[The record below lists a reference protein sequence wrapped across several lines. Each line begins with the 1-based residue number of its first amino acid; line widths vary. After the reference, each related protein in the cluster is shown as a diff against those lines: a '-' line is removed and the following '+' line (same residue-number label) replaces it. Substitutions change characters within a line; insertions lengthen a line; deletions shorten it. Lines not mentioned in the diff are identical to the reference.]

1 MIYFARM
8 TQKKPHI
15 RQHEKVLQEQSAAQ
29 PMARLNRTTPIKK
42 LVVKV
47 GSALLTGENN
57 TLNEEFL
64 RHFVDQVAK
73 IQKSGVQVLIVTSGA
88 VAAGRSEVKL
98 KKESKTIPYRQALS
112 AVGQIVLMDKYREL
126 FAAHKIAVAQALL
139 TDMDFQN
146 RESFLTMRNTL
157 DLLLQMGTVPII
169 NENDVVTYVGFKFGG
184 NDPLAAKVSAMLSV
198 DTMVLLTD
206 VDGLFDSNPFKNPEA
221 KLLTFI
227 EDITDEIKS
236 YASTTISKKSIGGM
250 ITKIESAE
258 YALQSGI
265 STVIA
270 SGKRENIL
278 LDIVES
284 REFRGTVVGRGDD
297 RCGGRHMWMRSRVRK
312 DVHVVVD
319 DGCARA
325 LLKHGSLLAVGIV
338 EVHGEFERG
347 DVVAVQNKRG
357 EMIAFGQINYGSRD
371 TSVMRGR
378 KTEELVKL
386 LPTFL
391 EEEVMHRD
399 NMVALL

>member
-1 MIYFARM
+1 
-8 TQKKPHI
+8 
-15 RQHEKVLQEQSAAQ
+15 
-29 PMARLNRTTPIKK
+29 MARLVRNTPIKK

-47 GSALLTGENN
+47 GSALLTRENN

-64 RHFVDQVAK
+64 KHFVDQVAK
-73 IQKSGVQVLIVTSGA
+73 IKQQGVQVLIVTSGA
-88 VAAGRSEVKL
+88 VAAGRSEVRL

-139 TDMDFQN
+139 TDMDFQH
-146 RESFLTMRNTL
+146 RESFLNMRNTL
-157 DLLLQMGTVPII
+157 DLLLQMGAVPII

-198 DTMVLLTD
+198 DVMILLTD
-206 VDGLFDSNPFKNPEA
+206 VDGLFDSNPFKNPNA
-221 KLLTFI
+221 KLLTFV
-227 EDITDEIKS
+227 EEVTDEIRS
-236 YASTTISKKSIGGM
+236 CASTTVSKKSIGGM

-270 SGKRENIL
+270 SGKRDHIL
-278 LDIVES
+278 VDIVGG
-284 REFRGTVVGRGDD
+284 REFRGTVIGRGDD
-297 RCGGRHMWMRSRVRK
+297 RCGGRHMWMRSKVRQ
-312 DVHVVVD
+312 DVYVVVD

-325 LLKHGSLLAVGIV
+325 LTKHGSLLAVGIT
-338 EVHGEFERG
+338 EIHGEFERG
-347 DVVAVQNKRG
+347 DVVAVHNKHG
-357 EMIAFGQINYGSRD
+357 QMIAFGQINYGSRD
-371 TSVMRGR
+371 VSVMRGR
-378 KTEELVKL
+378 KTEELAKL

-391 EEEVMHRD
+391 EEEIMHRD